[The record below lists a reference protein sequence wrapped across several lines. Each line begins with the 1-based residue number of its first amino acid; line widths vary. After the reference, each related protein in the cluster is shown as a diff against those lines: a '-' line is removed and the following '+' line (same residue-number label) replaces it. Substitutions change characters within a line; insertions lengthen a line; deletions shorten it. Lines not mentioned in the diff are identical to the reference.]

1 LGGLFHSIVV
11 CTSFAATREKVE
23 EIVAY
28 TSFGAFIII
37 LIIIITLL

>member
-28 TSFGAFIII
+28 TSVGAFI
-37 LIIIITLL
+37 IIIITLL